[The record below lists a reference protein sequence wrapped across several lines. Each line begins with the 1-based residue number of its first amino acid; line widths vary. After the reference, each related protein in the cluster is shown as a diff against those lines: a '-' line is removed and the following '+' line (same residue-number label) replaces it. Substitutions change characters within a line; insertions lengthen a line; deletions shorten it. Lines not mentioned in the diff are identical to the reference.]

1 MFPRRQRSRASYRS
15 LLAWLG
21 FILMVASFTWFQI
34 TSVPRLTKRLDLTPL
49 DRTGPFAVVVIDP
62 GHGGQDSGTMKTGM
76 VEKDLTLDVARRVER
91 LLQQRGLITVLTRA
105 DDTYVSLQDRAN
117 IGNNQ
122 PESVFVSI
130 HFDDA
135 GRTAAAATGIET
147 YYAAHPVS
155 VPDGI
160 ASWLPFLQRTSSAP
174 PNVESESLAGFI
186 QQALIAHTQA
196 ADRGTRPQQFFVIA
210 NVRYPAVL
218 VEGGFLTN
226 KDEVQKLANAEYR
239 EELAVAISDGVM
251 QYRDA
256 LQIQR
261 TPITEEVPSQ

>member
-15 LLAWLG
+15 LLAWFG
-21 FILMVASFTWFQI
+21 FVLMVASFTWLQV
-34 TSVPRLTKRLDLTPL
+34 TSVPRLTKRLELTPPN
-49 DRTGPFAVVVIDP
+49 RTGPFAVVVIDA
-62 GHGGQDSGTMKTGM
+62 GHGGQDSGTVKTGM

-91 LLQQRGLITVLTRA
+91 LLQQRGLITVLTRT
-105 DDTYVSLQDRAN
+105 DDTYVSLQNRAN

-135 GRTAAAATGIET
+135 GRSAGAAGIET

-155 VPDGI
+155 VPGGI

-174 PNVESESLAGFI
+174 PNVESESLAGFV

-226 KDEVQKLANAEYR
+226 KDEVQKLASADYR
-239 EELAVAISDGVM
+239 QELAVAISDGVM

-261 TPITEEVPSQ
+261 TPIAEEVPSQ